1 MNTNA
6 RTLMTL
12 TAGLAVGFL
21 VAVAVL
27 GKQPMATEAVE
38 AGSRTLD
45 RPAAPAPVDD
55 TLQLAAP
62 GAAPGDAARAI
73 AEVNVTEAPKA
84 ERRILH
90 GIVLGPDDAPIAG
103 ATIVGYTPAES
114 RSSRGSSGNTY
125 TEPTLEEELAE
136 ARRKA
141 QASRKRRRIA
151 TSREDG
157 TFRMDLPQSAQGRLR
172 TYLEDYTFE
181 IDRASRSRG
190 SSPDDPMIVRGNP
203 ILWLTLDVRLPDGTQ
218 PAEARITFSERSGS
232 GSSSAQADW
241 TPEHPKVSNRFG
253 KACVTASAGPDP
265 STRSFQDASPWR
277 SSEVKVAGTAGE
289 AATIQL
295 EERRRLSV
303 ELVDPS
309 ADLDAPE
316 AWLRLVET
324 HLFDPEHPGRGLE
337 NHVGL
342 DERPVEI
349 GGRFVYFDVDP
360 GDWTVL
366 AGRGP
371 VDDLL
376 GAANSTQVVVGDGE
390 TRCRVEAPPFDLSE
404 YVTITCLDP
413 TGESLDKVQF
423 TIRHESNGGSS
434 SSGLSGLSRQGA
446 GRYRVA
452 ARALEVGSRLS
463 GSGPITTTLTATHED
478 LGAQSVIVKANAPTL
493 TIQFAAPATI
503 DVEVQGY
510 TSGRYWVSVT
520 GSGGGRSAFSSG
532 RDDQGLV
539 DAEGHARVGPLAP
552 GDYTVVLQAA
562 GDSGGHFDR
571 KRLASVEITV
581 RPGENRVSIPLP
593 TLHEVRVDAPGL
605 DEGSELI
612 LELQDAGFRDFHEAN
627 VDGSGVATFD
637 GVPAGTY
644 RLRSRGA
651 SAPMT
656 IQVPPTSHVFEAKE
670 INALAVSIQDPQ
682 GLLGA
687 AGFQTGDI
695 IYGADGTEFANMV
708 QVQTRFMDLSSGAV
722 DWMVDRG
729 GSTMTLR
736 AGPWEGDMRTL
747 APRLGGSFEPASR

>member
-21 VAVAVL
+21 VALAVL

-38 AGSRTLD
+38 AGSRALD
-45 RPAAPAPVDD
+45 RPAAPALVDD

-73 AEVNVTEAPKA
+73 AEVNVTEAPEA

-90 GIVLGPDDAPIAG
+90 GIVLGPDDEPIAG
-103 ATIVGYTPAES
+103 ATIVGYIPAES
-114 RSSRGSSGNTY
+114 RSSRGSSGSTY

-141 QASRKRRRIA
+141 LASRKRRRIA

-157 TFRMDLPQSAQGRLR
+157 TFRMDLPKSAQGRLR

-190 SSPDDPMIVRGNP
+190 SSPDDPMIVKGNP

-218 PAEARITFSERSGS
+218 PDEARITLTQRSGS
-232 GSSSAQADW
+232 GSSSSQADW

-253 KACVTASAGPDP
+253 KAAVAASAGPDP
-265 STRSFQDASPWR
+265 STRGFQDASPWR

-295 EERRRLSV
+295 EERRRLSI

-309 ADLDAPE
+309 ADLDAPG

-337 NHVGL
+337 RHLGF
-342 DERPVEI
+342 DEQPVEI
-349 GGRFVYFDVDP
+349 GGRSVYFDVEP
-360 GDWTVL
+360 GDWTIL

-371 VDDLL
+371 MDDLL
-376 GAANSTQVVVGDGE
+376 GATNSIQVVVGDGE
-390 TRCRVEAPPFDLSE
+390 TRCRVEAPPFDPSE

-413 TGESLDKVQF
+413 TGESLDKVRF
-423 TIRHESNGGSS
+423 TIQHESNGGSS
-434 SSGLSGLSRQGA
+434 SSGLSGLSRQSA
-446 GRYRVA
+446 GHYRVA
-452 ARALEVGSRLS
+452 ARGLKAGNRLS
-463 GSGPITTTLTATHED
+463 GSGPVTTTLTATHAD
-478 LGAQSVIVKANAPTL
+478 FGAQSVIVKANAPTL
-493 TIQFAAPATI
+493 TVQFEAPATV
-503 DVEVQGY
+503 DVVVQGY

-520 GSGGGRSAFSSG
+520 GVGRSAFSSG

-539 DAEGHARVGPLAP
+539 DAEGHARVGPVAP

-562 GDSGGHFDR
+562 GDSGGHFGR

-593 TLHEVRVDAPGL
+593 TLHEVRVEAPGL
-605 DEGSELI
+605 GEGSALT
-612 LELQDAGFRDFHEAN
+612 LELQDAGFYDRHEAN
-627 VDGSGVATFD
+627 VDGSGVATFE

-670 INALAVSIQDPQ
+670 VNALAVSIQDPQ

-695 IYGADGTEFANMV
+695 IYGANGTEFANMV
-708 QVQTRFMDLSSGAV
+708 QVQTQFMDLSSGAV

-736 AGPWEGDMRTL
+736 AGPWEGDMGTL

>member
-6 RTLMTL
+6 RTLLTL

-21 VAVAVL
+21 VALAVL
-27 GKQPMATEAVE
+27 DKQPMAPEAVE
-38 AGSRTLD
+38 AGTRALD
-45 RPAAPAPVDD
+45 RAAAPAQVDD
-55 TLQLAAP
+55 ELQLASP
-62 GAAPGDAARAI
+62 GAAPGETARAA
-73 AEVNVTEAPKA
+73 AEVDVTETPED

-90 GIVLGPDDAPIAG
+90 GVVLGPDDEPIAG
-103 ATIVGYTPAES
+103 ATIVGYIPTES
-114 RSSRGSSGNTY
+114 RSSRGSSGSTY

-141 QASRKRRRIA
+141 LASRKRRRIA
-151 TSREDG
+151 TSGEDG

-190 SSPDDPMIVRGNP
+190 SSPEDPMIVRGKP

-218 PAEARITFSERSGS
+218 PAEARITLAEHSGS
-232 GSSSAQADW
+232 TSWGTEW
-241 TPEHPKVSNRFG
+241 TPEDPKVNNRFG
-253 KACVTASAGPDP
+253 KASVTASAGPNP
-265 STRSFQDASPWR
+265 STSHFQDASPWR
-277 SSEVKVAGTAGE
+277 SSEVEVAGTPGE

-295 EERRRLSV
+295 EERRRVSI

-316 AWLRLVET
+316 PWVRIVKT
-324 HLFDPEHPGRGLE
+324 HLFDPEHPGHGLE
-337 NHVGL
+337 RHVDF

-376 GAANSTQVVVGDGE
+376 GATNSIQVVVGDGE
-390 TRCRVEAPPFDLSE
+390 TRCHVEAPPFDPSE

-413 TGESLDKVQF
+413 TGEGLDEVRF

-446 GRYRVA
+446 GHYRVA

-463 GSGPITTTLTATHED
+463 VSGPITTTLTATHAD
-478 LGAQSVIVKANAPTL
+478 FGAQSVIVKANAPTL
-493 TIQFAAPATI
+493 TVQFAAPATV
-503 DVEVQGY
+503 DVEIQGY

-520 GSGGGRSAFSSG
+520 GSGVGRSAFSSG

-539 DAEGHARVGPLAP
+539 DAEGHARVGPVAP

-562 GDSGGHFDR
+562 GDSGGHFGR

-605 DEGSELI
+605 GEGSALV
-612 LELQDAGFRDFHEAN
+612 LELQDAGFRDRHEAN
-627 VDGSGVATFD
+627 VDGSGLATFE

-670 INALAVSIQDPQ
+670 VNALALSIQDPQ

-687 AGFQTGDI
+687 AGFRNGDI
-695 IYGADGTEFANMV
+695 IYGADGTEFTNMV
-708 QVQTRFMDLSSGAV
+708 QVQTRFMNLSSGAV
-722 DWMVDRG
+722 EWMVDRG
-729 GSTMTLR
+729 GSTITLR
-736 AGPWEGDMRTL
+736 SGPWEGDMRTL
-747 APRLGGSFEPASR
+747 APRLGGSFDPTSR